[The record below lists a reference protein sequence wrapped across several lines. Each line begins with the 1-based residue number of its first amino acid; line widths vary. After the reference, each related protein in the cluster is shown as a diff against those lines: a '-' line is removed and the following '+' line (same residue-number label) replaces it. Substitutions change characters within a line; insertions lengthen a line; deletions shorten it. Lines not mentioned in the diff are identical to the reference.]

1 MVTVKA
7 REQCRLEGKVK
18 AVSDNT
24 RVNIVPSRFQAS
36 IQVVFGCGLYAC
48 RDDRIGTMDMGSKQ
62 LVWFHTKRVSL
73 WRFLLSDVDWR
84 ACPNLV

>member
-36 IQVVFGCGLYAC
+36 IQVVLE
-48 RDDRIGTMDMGSKQ
+48 
-62 LVWFHTKRVSL
+62 VS
-73 WRFLLSDVDWR
+73 SI
-84 ACPNLV
+84 